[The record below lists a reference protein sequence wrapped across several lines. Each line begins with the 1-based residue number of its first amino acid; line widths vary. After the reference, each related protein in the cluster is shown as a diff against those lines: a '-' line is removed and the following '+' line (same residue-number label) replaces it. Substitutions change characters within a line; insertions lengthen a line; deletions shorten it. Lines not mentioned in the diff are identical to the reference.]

1 MGYTR
6 DCKPYPK
13 GEICIRGPSI
23 FVGYF
28 KNRELT
34 EEVKDQDGWLHTG
47 DVGMSGPGN
56 SLQIVDRI
64 KNIFKLSQGEYI
76 VSEKLERV
84 YEQSIYIAMMFIHGD
99 SLKNHIVAII
109 HPE

>member
-1 MGYTR
+1 MGGPTVGIEYKLQDVEEMGYG
-6 DCKPYPK
+6 KNSLPYPK

-28 KNRELT
+28 KNKELT
-34 EEVKDQDGWLHTG
+34 DKVKDKDGWLHSG
-47 DVGMSGPGN
+47 DVGMLGSGN
-56 SLQIVDRI
+56 SLKVIDRI

-84 YEQSIYIAMMFIHGD
+84 YE
-99 SLKNHIVAII
+99 
-109 HPE
+109 